1 MEETEKIQ
9 AMEFRALQQPGLVK
23 KSNHV
28 LRDGQGERQ
37 GGTDCLH
44 VCRTRSQR
52 CRPGFGHPLEVIPAT
67 GGRRRSGDGK
77 RRKQENNF

>member
-9 AMEFRALQQPGLVK
+9 AMEFTALQQPGLVK

-28 LRDGQGERQ
+28 WRDGQGERR

-44 VCRTRSQR
+44 VGRTRSQR
-52 CRPGFGHPLEVIPAT
+52 CSPGFGHPLAVIPET
-67 GGRRRSGDGK
+67 EGRSGSGK
-77 RRKQENNF
+77 RRK

>member
-9 AMEFRALQQPGLVK
+9 AMEFTALQQPGLVK
-23 KSNHV
+23 KSSRV
-28 LRDGQGERQ
+28 LRDGQGERR

-52 CRPGFGHPLEVIPAT
+52 CSPGFGHPLAVIPET

-77 RRKQENNF
+77 RRKQESNF